1 MKRLTREE
9 RRRIQR
15 RAANIRFLAFVLI
28 LLALGICIGYTAA
41 HAQNVCEPSEPQEA
55 SQPSPAGETPQEPAE
70 HPAEDYQAI
79 KEGKIQ
85 PTRCEHCAYCRATKR
100 LTSILNYKEFF

>member
-70 HPAEDYQAI
+70 HPAEDYGCRLDHSGGRAGLSMDILRYPAAI
-79 KEGKIQ
+79 DD
-85 PTRCEHCAYCRATKR
+85 
-100 LTSILNYKEFF
+100 

>member
-28 LLALGICIGYTAA
+28 LLA
-41 HAQNVCEPSEPQEA
+41 V
-55 SQPSPAGETPQEPAE
+55 
-70 HPAEDYQAI
+70 
-79 KEGKIQ
+79 
-85 PTRCEHCAYCRATKR
+85 
-100 LTSILNYKEFF
+100 

>member
-55 SQPSPAGETPQEPAE
+55 SQPSPAGETPQ
-70 HPAEDYQAI
+70 
-79 KEGKIQ
+79 
-85 PTRCEHCAYCRATKR
+85 
-100 LTSILNYKEFF
+100 